1 MHSPRAARD
10 PGLPARRREAASY
23 LSLID
28 GLRGTAAL
36 FVLVYHYVHFFMA
49 GADRQRMEHYLD
61 VVPAADVLHPLYRYG
76 FMAVQVFWLISG
88 FVFAHVYRDRGAGGR
103 SFFVNRLARLYPLH
117 LLTLLVVG
125 VLDLMALHK
134 LGYTPIY
141 ANFDWKHFVAQL
153 FMASEWIR
161 TGESFNGPIWSV
173 SVEVLIYAVFWFAVT
188 GRARRSLV
196 IPGLMSVGFFLANQ
210 RYGNF
215 SLVIECGYFFFAGA
229 VLSRLCQRDWR
240 VWWPVVIAVGL
251 IAGGIAITAIQGEWG
266 FRRYGAVGIVG
277 GALMVMSFVEGR
289 TPHSIRRICAW
300 LGETSYGVYLWHFPI
315 QLGVLLVLLPQ
326 WEPRRLA
333 QHGWFLAVFIVV
345 VVLVARLS
353 YRFYELPMRD
363 LLRKRL
369 KREGTVANSLVKGG
383 DKPAAA
389 R

>member
-1 MHSPRAARD
+1 MHGQTAARA
-10 PGLPARRREAASY
+10 PTQSAHQREGAPY

-49 GADRQRMEHYLD
+49 GADRQRMAHYLD

-88 FVFAHVYRDRGAGGR
+88 FVFAHVYRDRRVGGR
-103 SFFVNRLARLYPLH
+103 SFFINRFARLYPLH
-117 LLTLLVVG
+117 LLTLLVVTA
-125 VLDLMALHK
+125 LDFAALSK

-141 ANFDWKHFVAQL
+141 SNFDWQHFVAQM

-173 SVEVLIYAVFWFAVT
+173 SVEVLVYAVFWFAVT

-196 IPGLMSVGFFLANQ
+196 IPALMSAGFFLANQ

-215 SLVIECGYFFFAGA
+215 SLVIECGYFFFAGV

-240 VWWPVVIAVGL
+240 VSWTVAIACAL
-251 IAGGIAITAIQGEWG
+251 IAAGFAITAIQGEWG

-277 GALMVMSFVEGR
+277 GTLILMRFLEGR
-289 TPHSIRRICAW
+289 APDVLRRICAW

-315 QLGVLLVLLPQ
+315 QLSVLLVLLPE

-333 QHGWFLAVFIVV
+333 QHGWFLAIFMVV

-369 KREGTVANSLVKGG
+369 KPRGAAASSIAKRG
-383 DKPAAA
+383 DKLAEA